1 MDCDNVEI
9 KQQYLRS
16 EIIDKGYDPQ
26 KFSEFL
32 GTISDK
38 GLDIEAWSI
47 DELGEAVHK
56 FQECENERSQN
67 KDTNDNGN
75 EASTSD
81 DQTGTVQSHTNT
93 GISTGNNQSTAQYA
107 NQSEGQ
113 TAVKTE
119 EFIPCKKQ
127 ERNTLTDMSNIEI
140 IISE

>member
-1 MDCDNVEI
+1 MDCGNVEI

-32 GTISDK
+32 GSISDK

-47 DELGEAVHK
+47 EELGEAVYK
-56 FQECENERSQN
+56 FQCENEHNGNKNANNNQTITNTNISTVNKQTTTQN
-67 KDTNDNGN
+67 K
-75 EASTSD
+75 
-81 DQTGTVQSHTNT
+81 NT
-93 GISTGNNQSTAQYA
+93 NQS
-107 NQSEGQ
+107 QSEL
-113 TAVKTE
+113 KTE
-119 EFIPCKKQ
+119 DFIPCKKQ